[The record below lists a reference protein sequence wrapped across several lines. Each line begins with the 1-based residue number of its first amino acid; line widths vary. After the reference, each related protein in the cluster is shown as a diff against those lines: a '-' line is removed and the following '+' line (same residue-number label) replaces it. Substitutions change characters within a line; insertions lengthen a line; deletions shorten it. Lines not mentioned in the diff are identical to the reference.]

1 VLMVDSSSAGA
12 RERYPFGRMERKEEG
27 GRAKMTCERLNERGE
42 RRESFI
48 FFIKKIYWVAT
59 VLPNVLGS
67 TVATQA

>member
-42 RRESFI
+42 RREERGERVL
-48 FFIKKIYWVAT
+48 FFLLKKSI
-59 VLPNVLGS
+59 G
-67 TVATQA
+67 